1 MQREYFWDNRR
12 RQELKKKWNGK
23 ISPFCRFTSAISI
36 TFLYESLESKHM
48 QKCFSVTIT
57 TRCRV
62 WANWSNRDVPLKQM
76 KFLFDP
82 HIAFLSL
89 SIDSPSIVFRVCLNW
104 KSNDTKR
111 NTIATKALVFTPFSK
126 FPFYFCAL
134 LSAIHQQMAFSQFPV
149 TLKMKFYCQSLDN
162 LKNRQAFLKI
172 YPNKR
177 LAL

>member
-1 MQREYFWDNRR
+1 MEKYLHFV
-12 RQELKKKWNGK
+12 
-23 ISPFCRFTSAISI
+23 TSHPRYRSHFFMKAW
-36 TFLYESLESKHM
+36 SLNLEMFFSDDYNQVSSLSKLI
-48 QKCFSVTIT
+48 QSGQIE
-57 TRCRV
+57 
-62 WANWSNRDVPLKQM
+62 NYNLPLKQM
-76 KFLFDP
+76 KFLFDS

>member
-1 MQREYFWDNRR
+1 MEKYLHFVA
-12 RQELKKKWNGK
+12 
-23 ISPFCRFTSAISI
+23 SHP
-36 TFLYESLESKHM
+36 LYRSHFFMKAWSLNPEM
-48 QKCFSVTIT
+48 FFSDDYNQVSSLNKLIQSGQ
-57 TRCRV
+57 
-62 WANWSNRDVPLKQM
+62 NWKNYNLPLKQM
-76 KFLFDP
+76 KFLFDS

-126 FPFYFCAL
+126 FPCYFCAL
-134 LSAIHQQMAFSQFPV
+134 LSAIHQQMAFSQFHV

-162 LKNRQAFLKI
+162 LKKRQAFFKI